1 MASYFGTS
9 GTVTQ
14 STQVRWIAVA
24 VGAVAVAGVGNATWL
39 AAGARSIRTRRHDS
53 HGRLL
58 GVVELEAAR
67 PSMETVGVSSPVATE
82 AMAHYHRADCIMVAA
97 KAYEAA
103 TVDEH
108 QQSGRQPCPICRP

>member
-1 MASYFGTS
+1 MRPTLPWPSVGRARPSPWFPGDKVTLLWTNGVGVVGLMASYFGTS

-24 VGAVAVAGVGNATWL
+24 VGAAGVGNATWL

-67 PSMETVGVSSPVATE
+67 PSVETVGVS
-82 AMAHYHRADCIMVAA
+82 
-97 KAYEAA
+97 
-103 TVDEH
+103 
-108 QQSGRQPCPICRP
+108 